1 MAERQR
7 PVRMPQRKPF
17 TARAA
22 TVFVVGD
29 ASNAT
34 DSDMTRSQQPSSS
47 EPRSPMVPSDHSL
60 SIVHVTTFYPP
71 HTFGGDGVQVQ
82 RVAQALAR
90 RGHKV
95 SVVYAPG
102 AFSLLSPH
110 SSEEHVDIGHAPA
123 GTPEVAVHPLDDGWG
138 KVEAVLVQQTGRPV
152 LNRGRL
158 ESLLEQPDGRPPDVI
173 HYHNVSLVGGL
184 GVLGIGSAVKLYT
197 PHEYWLM
204 CPTHL
209 LFRYNREICTDR
221 TCFRCTLHSG
231 TPPQLWRLA
240 GLRDR
245 FMPSID
251 AFVFPSHL
259 TESVHRQ
266 HGIDRPGLVIN
277 HFLPDEY
284 IADAESRG
292 DRPDDVE
299 PYYLYVGRLEPV
311 KGVEALVR
319 HFAEHPCP
327 APLYLVGDGSL
338 EGPLKEQYGQ
348 NPSFRFLGR
357 LGQEDV
363 GELMRDAL
371 ALILPSAGYEVLGLV
386 VLEAFAHSTPAIV
399 AGIAGATELIA
410 ASGAGYTYDTEAEL
424 DEALGRL
431 AADPTLRSEL
441 GRKGHDYLSEAH
453 GEGSYMRRYEQLVEE
468 LRGQ

>member
-1 MAERQR
+1 M
-7 PVRMPQRKPF
+7 MPTEIPP
-17 TARAA
+17 
-22 TVFVVGD
+22 
-29 ASNAT
+29 
-34 DSDMTRSQQPSSS
+34 RSQPDSLVSPSADTGD
-47 EPRSPMVPSDHSL
+47 PL

-82 RVAQALAR
+82 RLAQALAR
-90 RGHKV
+90 RGHDV

-102 AFSLLSPH
+102 AFSLLSPRRG
-110 SSEEHVDIGHAPA
+110 EAPVDIGHDSPYASRVTVHTLQGRLEKA
-123 GTPEVAVHPLDDGWG
+123 EVL
-138 KVEAVLVQQTGRPV
+138 LVQQTGHPV
-152 LNRGRL
+152 LYRREL
-158 ESLLEQPDGRPPDVI
+158 RRLLERPGKRPPDVI
-173 HYHNVSLVGGL
+173 HYHNVSLIGGM
-184 GVLGIGSAVKLYT
+184 GVLGIGDAVKLYT

-221 TCFRCTLHSG
+221 TCFRCTLQSG

-240 GLRDR
+240 RLRDR
-245 FMPSID
+245 FLPSID

-259 TESVHRQ
+259 TESVHRR

-319 HFAEHPCP
+319 YFAEHPCP
-327 APLYLVGDGSL
+327 APLYLAGDGSL
-338 EGPLKEQYGQ
+338 EGPLKEKYGQ

-357 LGQEDV
+357 LGQEEV
-363 GELMRDAL
+363 GMLYRDAL

-410 ASGAGYTYDTEAEL
+410 ASGAGYSYNSEAEL
-424 DEALGRL
+424 GEALTQL
-431 AADPTLRSEL
+431 ATDPDLRSEL
-441 GRKGHDYLSEAH
+441 GRKGHDYLSGAH
-453 GEGSYMRRYEQLVEE
+453 GEGSYMHRYEQLVED